1 MVSYV
6 GNNII
11 CYRIFYIY
19 YFLQWLLHKVRK
31 NHNHGKSAI
40 WVGNGAIVV
49 ICVMG
54 LMTKNINYFSALL
67 GFVVGDEVG
76 KQAGW
81 Q

>member
-1 MVSYV
+1 MLETIVYLLGV
-6 GNNII
+6 FILTM
-11 CYRIFYIY
+11 
-19 YFLQWLLHKVRK
+19 FLQCLLHKVRR
-31 NHNHGKSAI
+31 NHNQGNSAI
-40 WVGNGAIVV
+40 WVGNGAIIV

>member
-1 MVSYV
+1 MLE
-6 GNNII
+6 II
-11 CYRIFYIY
+11 VYLLGFFILTM
-19 YFLQWLLHKVRK
+19 FLQWLLHKVRR
-31 NHNHGKSAI
+31 NHNQGNSAI
-40 WVGNGAIVV
+40 WAGNGAIIV

-81 Q
+81 H